1 MSTKYHVRA
10 VALALLV
17 GLAIT
22 GCSKP
27 EKSVSE
33 GRSPEEV
40 MDLAKKNLD
49 DTPGVHLSLKTD
61 DLPDGV
67 TGVLEASGIANHQP
81 AFDGSIQIPLAGASA
96 SVPVIAVDDK
106 VYAKIPLTPGWSE
119 VNPAEYGAPDPADL
133 MDKENGVSSLLPATE
148 GVKKGDEKRGG
159 EDNKET
165 LTEYT
170 GTLPAEIVKRIIP
183 TASGEPF
190 DVTYLIN
197 SDGELIEAELTGMFY
212 KDAAEN
218 TYQLVFS
225 EYGTEKDIKKP

>member
-1 MSTKYHVRA
+1 MSTKIHVRA

-22 GCSKP
+22 GCSKS

-49 DTPGVHLSLKTD
+49 DTAGVHLSLKTD

-67 TGVLEASGIANHQP
+67 TGVLEASGVANHQP
-81 AFDGSIQIPLAGASA
+81 AFDGDIQIPLAGSSA

-119 VNPAEYGAPDPADL
+119 VDPAEYGAPDPADL

-170 GTLPAEIVKRIIP
+170 GTLPAEIVKRVIP

-197 SDGELIEAELTGMFY
+197 SDGELIEADLTGQFY